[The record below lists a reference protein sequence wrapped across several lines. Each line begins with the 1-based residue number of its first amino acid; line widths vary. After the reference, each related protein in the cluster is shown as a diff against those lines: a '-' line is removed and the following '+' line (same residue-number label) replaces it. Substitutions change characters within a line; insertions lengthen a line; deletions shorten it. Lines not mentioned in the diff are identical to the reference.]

1 MKEAIKSIIIDELKK
16 HGVCIDTGVL
26 SAISSTIA
34 IRLDKAIGIDEEKI
48 NSELL
53 ARGEWFYK
61 FQKGNA
67 SCGWLR
73 HKISKAIKEL
83 RPLKVTVDNE

>member
-1 MKEAIKSIIIDELKK
+1 MKDQLKTIIDAYFDEWECPSNKIHSKDLAE
-16 HGVCIDTGVL
+16 C
-26 SAISSTIA
+26 
-34 IRLDKAIGIDEEKI
+34 LDKAIGIDEEKI

-61 FQKGNA
+61 FQEGNA

-83 RPLKVTVDNE
+83 QPLKVTVENE